1 MATTASAVRTKSDMG
16 GGGGGSGE
24 LHGAGR
30 WSRRARRRSSNESM
44 TRPTFFLLR
53 VFLSSTMPTDLASA
67 WDDNDGAAATSV
79 PYGPAPN
86 VSARVA
92 ADDGG
97 GSTGAPA
104 TQEEVVRALLAELA
118 ELRREQQRRDTTL
131 AIVGCLLA
139 AALMSYLDRLHTH
152 IRRLAVPL

>member
-1 MATTASAVRTKSDMG
+1 
-16 GGGGGSGE
+16 
-24 LHGAGR
+24 
-30 WSRRARRRSSNESM
+30 
-44 TRPTFFLLR
+44 
-53 VFLSSTMPTDLASA
+53 MPTDLASA
-67 WDDNDGAAATSV
+67 WDDNAGAAATSV

-86 VSARVA
+86 VSARVVGA
-92 ADDGG
+92 AVADGDA
-97 GSTGAPA
+97 TGAPA
-104 TQEEVVRALLAELA
+104 TQEEVVRALLAELT